1 MGMLDRIKKKQLE
14 GFKEF
19 VHNMEV
25 TGPISRQQIFMT
37 GILEDPIFM
46 GWVTKNIKT
55 FDDFLTLPSEEID
68 RVLSQQDQMIGLFAR
83 CLKGKPVE
91 VIQSLESVIP
101 RHFGK
106 VKDEIGY
113 LKDVSGAERDSA
125 AYYLIK
131 SVRKLQSQEA
141 ILGFQWRLPPMDV
154 FYPKTYQ
161 EGKNEIVFESGI
173 TAAEG
178 EISKGKRFGS
188 WKHFYDTG
196 RLLAEGEYLNGLKT
210 GMWNVFYSNGSL
222 KTQGKYRDDLKHGL
236 WKEWDRTGVMV
247 EVEYVEG
254 TRVDQSS
261 SN

>member
-1 MGMLDRIKKKQLE
+1 MGMLDRIKKRQLE

-19 VHNMEV
+19 VHNLEV

-55 FDDFLTLPSEEID
+55 FDDFLTLPSEDID
-68 RVLSQQDQMIGLFAR
+68 RILSQQDQMIGLFAR

-91 VIQSLESVIP
+91 SIQALESVIP

-106 VKDEIGY
+106 VRDELSY

-131 SVRKLQSQEA
+131 SVRKLQSQEE

-154 FYPKTYQ
+154 FYPKNYA
-161 EGKNEIVFESGI
+161 EGKAEIIFESGI
-173 TAAEG
+173 TAAVG
-178 EISKGKRFGS
+178 EISKGKRFGP

-196 RLLAEGEYLNGLKT
+196 RLLAEGDYMDGLKT
-210 GMWNVFYSNGSL
+210 GNWNVFYSNGSL

-236 WKEWDRTGVMV
+236 WKEWDRAGVLS
-247 EVEYVEG
+247 EVEYREG
-254 TRVDQSS
+254 TRIDQSS